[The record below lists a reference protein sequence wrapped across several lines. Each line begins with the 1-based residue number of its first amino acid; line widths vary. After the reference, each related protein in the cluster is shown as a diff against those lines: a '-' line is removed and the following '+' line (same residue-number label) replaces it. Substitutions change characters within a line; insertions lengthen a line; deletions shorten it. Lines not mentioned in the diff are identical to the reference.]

1 MASYLVCLTTAGGVP
16 LFTRTADDLK
26 PLPFPVI
33 GSLNGVHMFGSS
45 HDVTLQSTV
54 TEDAKIVWRVFHDSV
69 TLIAI
74 AQNDDADDCHYS
86 NLLNLVFNAM
96 VLLVGIEEVINMKNV
111 EKFKKEIKVCYNLVD
126 RILGIKGFW
135 GFCQLTNAVEI
146 IAAPENAVLQNFLD
160 AFTEAAESVYGCLFI
175 DGKVAVAT
183 KKWWSLSA
191 NELVLLSLLLSSLT
205 PCTSRDIPVYLPDSH
220 PTVPHRLMTFQL
232 TRGIEVCVICGPSPS
247 LTELEPEILRFWK
260 PSYDSLR
267 SVLKLSSRNF
277 PTNLALDHNTLGFL
291 LINKETNRCLCS
303 ISPTFNGGHPD
314 ETLSPSQRKEVLM
327 SFYKRM
333 VGTFFSSVVPGSESG
348 PSEFS
353 HQAMESYI
361 TTETHKCYAMM
372 SGPHQLF
379 MVYGEGIPTYAMRSI
394 TQKTLSLLTKDRNI
408 SV

>member
-1 MASYLVCLTTAGGVP
+1 MLFESLAPYLIYRRSIQIEV
-16 LFTRTADDLK
+16 
-26 PLPFPVI
+26 LPFPVI

-69 TLIAI
+69 TLITI
-74 AQNDDADDCHYS
+74 AQNDDADDCHYN

-96 VLLVGIEEVINMKNV
+96 VLLVGIEEVSNIKNV

-126 RILGIKGFW
+126 RILGIKGSW
-135 GFCQLTNAVEI
+135 GFSQLTNTVET

-160 AFTEAAESVYGCLFI
+160 AFTEAAESTFGCLFI
-175 DGKVAVAT
+175 DGKIAVAT

-205 PCTSRDIPVYLPDSH
+205 SCTSRDIPIYLPDNH

-247 LTELEPEILRFWK
+247 LTDLEPEILRFWK

-277 PTNLALDHNTLGFL
+277 PTNLSLDHNTLGFL
-291 LINKETNRCLCS
+291 LINKETNCCLCS
-303 ISPTFNGGHPD
+303 INPTFNGGHPD
-314 ETLSPSQRKEVLM
+314 ETLSFSQRREVLR

-333 VGTFFSSVVPGSESG
+333 VGTFFSSVVPGSDSG

-361 TTETHKCYAMM
+361 TTETHKCYALM
-372 SGPHQLF
+372 SGSHQLF
-379 MVYGEGIPTYAMRSI
+379 VVYGEGIPTYAMRSI
-394 TQKTLSLLTKDRNI
+394 TQKTFALLTKDRNI

>member
-69 TLIAI
+69 TLITI
-74 AQNDDADDCHYS
+74 AQNDDADDCHYN

-96 VLLVGIEEVINMKNV
+96 VLLVGIEEVSNIKNV

-126 RILGIKGFW
+126 RILGIKGSW
-135 GFCQLTNAVEI
+135 GFSQLTNTVET

-160 AFTEAAESVYGCLFI
+160 AFTEAAESTFGCLFI
-175 DGKVAVAT
+175 DGKIAVAT

-205 PCTSRDIPVYLPDSH
+205 SCTSRDIPIYLPDNH

-247 LTELEPEILRFWK
+247 LTDLEPEILRFWK

-277 PTNLALDHNTLGFL
+277 PTNLSLDHNTLGFL
-291 LINKETNRCLCS
+291 LINKETNCCLCS
-303 ISPTFNGGHPD
+303 INPTFNGGHPD
-314 ETLSPSQRKEVLM
+314 ETLSFSQRREVLR

-333 VGTFFSSVVPGSESG
+333 VGTFFSSVVPGSDSG

-361 TTETHKCYAMM
+361 TTETHKCYALM
-372 SGPHQLF
+372 SGSHQLF
-379 MVYGEGIPTYAMRSI
+379 VVYGEGIPTYAMRSI
-394 TQKTLSLLTKDRNI
+394 TQKTFALLTKDRNI